1 MELGMQEQVI
11 HCQIRVKTSGT
22 VFLASFVYGSN
33 NITTRRILWDD
44 LKRFHSVAFIQPWI
58 LMGDFNSVLLHEES
72 LGGSSRRDSRM
83 EEFVECVEA
92 LNVFDLR
99 SVGCFF
105 TWAQKP
111 MAVGGILRKLDR
123 VMVNSLFVDSFLLS
137 SANFLTRGISDHSA
151 CVITIDQCQTKARS
165 FKFDTCLIRQPVF
178 LDVVKRGWSLHVHGT
193 YMYRVLQKL
202 KMLKQPL
209 RILRSKVG
217 SVSARVKERRKDVD
231 LAQAKVDVNP
241 TDLLLQDDLSLSL
254 RNLQEALVVE
264 DSYFRQRAKVRWIKE
279 GDLNTSFFHNSVK
292 EQKNRSLIRSVI
304 DNVGVEVHGLSVG
317 KAFVDH
323 FQSILGMRDMDV
335 RSNIPIDFFPNRI
348 SIHDANFMIRPI
360 TKEEVKHA
368 MFDIGDDRS
377 PGSDGFT
384 ASFFKAAWPVIGPDV
399 ELAIQ
404 DFFYRGNLARQVNH
418 TSICLLPKHANASK
432 VTDFRPISLCSVL
445 YKCIAKII
453 SWRIKDSLDF
463 LVSPNQSAFI
473 PGRKITDNIL
483 MANEL
488 VEVLNRMGFHPI
500 MCNWI
505 MELVTTVSFSILV
518 NGELHGFFKGGRGL
532 RQGCPLSPYLFT
544 LVMEAFSTIFRRKV
558 AADNRF
564 AFHHGC
570 EGISLT
576 HLCFADYLMVFTR
589 GDISSVAVLK
599 EVLAEFGEISG
610 LKPSIEKS
618 AVYFSNVDSIT
629 RHGILQLLSFQV
641 GALLFRY
648 LGIPLSSKRLAVSDF
663 APLISK
669 VRSRILNWKSKFL
682 SFGGRVQ
689 LIKSVLES
697 LQLYWMVIIT
707 FPASVIHSLEKLFR
721 DFLWN
726 QGDPSRG
733 KVKVAWETVCKPKSA
748 GGLGLKRLAMW
759 NRALLASNIWDILRK
774 KKSVWISWIYLHRL
788 NGSNFWTFIPTNSSS
803 WIWRKL
809 VELREQFR
817 PFFFNQL
824 GNSVN
829 TNAWEDKWIAI
840 GPLSSFLP
848 YRLMHGEG
856 FHKGSNVAEVISGL
870 NHAWPQAWTQRHPP
884 LANVAL
890 PSLVNTSDQVLWLNS
905 HHLPCRFSIK
915 EVWRSLQGNWEVV
928 PWYDFVWFKRH
939 IPKHS
944 FCLWLAILNRLPTQD
959 RLLNWGLTL
968 RLLCPFCNAI
978 IDSRNHL
985 FFECGFSASFWRLIR
1000 DEIGCNANEDWE
1012 NIFHELTHRRSRPGE
1027 LRKQLLFAGAV
1038 YFIWRERNNRLFKGI
1053 KREVA
1058 YLVKDLKLYI
1068 DIRCNASSF
1077 TLDHSFGNTSGTV

>member
-1 MELGMQEQVI
+1 MTMNVGALPFRYLGI
-11 HCQIRVKTSGT
+11 
-22 VFLASFVYGSN
+22 
-33 NITTRRILWDD
+33 
-44 LKRFHSVAFIQPWI
+44 P
-58 LMGDFNSVLLHEES
+58 
-72 LGGSSRRDSRM
+72 
-83 EEFVECVEA
+83 
-92 LNVFDLR
+92 
-99 SVGCFF
+99 
-105 TWAQKP
+105 
-111 MAVGGILRKLDR
+111 
-123 VMVNSLFVDSFLLS
+123 LS
-137 SANFLTRGISDHSA
+137 SKRLAVSDFA
-151 CVITIDQCQTKARS
+151 P
-165 FKFDTCLIRQPVF
+165 LI
-178 LDVVKRGWSLHVHGT
+178 
-193 YMYRVLQKL
+193 
-202 KMLKQPL
+202 
-209 RILRSKVG
+209 SKVG
-217 SVSARVKERRKDVD
+217 
-231 LAQAKVDVNP
+231 
-241 TDLLLQDDLSLSL
+241 
-254 RNLQEALVVE
+254 AL
-264 DSYFRQRAKVRWIKE
+264 
-279 GDLNTSFFHNSVK
+279 
-292 EQKNRSLIRSVI
+292 
-304 DNVGVEVHGLSVG
+304 
-317 KAFVDH
+317 
-323 FQSILGMRDMDV
+323 
-335 RSNIPIDFFPNRI
+335 P
-348 SIHDANFMIRPI
+348 
-360 TKEEVKHA
+360 
-368 MFDIGDDRS
+368 
-377 PGSDGFT
+377 
-384 ASFFKAAWPVIGPDV
+384 
-399 ELAIQ
+399 
-404 DFFYRGNLARQVNH
+404 
-418 TSICLLPKHANASK
+418 
-432 VTDFRPISLCSVL
+432 
-445 YKCIAKII
+445 
-453 SWRIKDSLDF
+453 
-463 LVSPNQSAFI
+463 
-473 PGRKITDNIL
+473 
-483 MANEL
+483 
-488 VEVLNRMGFHPI
+488 
-500 MCNWI
+500 
-505 MELVTTVSFSILV
+505 
-518 NGELHGFFKGGRGL
+518 
-532 RQGCPLSPYLFT
+532 
-544 LVMEAFSTIFRRKV
+544 
-558 AADNRF
+558 
-564 AFHHGC
+564 
-570 EGISLT
+570 
-576 HLCFADYLMVFTR
+576 
-589 GDISSVAVLK
+589 
-599 EVLAEFGEISG
+599 
-610 LKPSIEKS
+610 
-618 AVYFSNVDSIT
+618 
-629 RHGILQLLSFQV
+629 
-641 GALLFRY
+641 FRY

-788 NGSNFWTFIPTNSSS
+788 NASNFWTFIPTNNSS

-824 GNSVN
+824 GNGVN

-890 PSLVNTSDQVLWLNS
+890 PSLVNTSDQVMWLNS

-959 RLLNWGLTL
+959 RLLNWGFNPA

-1012 NIFHELTHRRSRPGE
+1012 NIFHELTHRRWRPGE

-1058 YLVKDLKLYI
+1058 FLVKDLKLYI